1 MVSRS
6 HPEPSSKPKRR
17 PETAAKRPPDR
28 SRGPRFSEPAKPNIR
43 AVAAKVLGE
52 VLEKSQSLKGTLQEE
67 QEHLPREEDRA
78 FIREVASGVIRNL
91 PLIDWAL
98 EDAVERG
105 LSETQSEL
113 LQILRVGAYQI
124 LYLDRVP
131 AYAAVDECVKAAKG
145 LNPGAGGF
153 VNGVLRSVAEKRG
166 EIQDTTYSVPGPEGL
181 ALRLGMPEWLAR
193 RYTARFGEAEAEA
206 LLTALQE
213 PAPMAIL
220 FLSAAAAAQGV
231 PQLRREGLSLKSDPA
246 LALTY
251 LVERGNPVPSEAF
264 ARGLFY
270 VMDPASQGP
279 ASLLPL
285 KGSEAVLDLCAAPGG
300 KTILLSGRLK
310 KGGWVLAVDSSR
322 RRMAKVRE
330 NVTRL
335 GLQNVRLALADA
347 GKGLPFRDVWPAVLL
362 DAPCTALGTLRR
374 NPEIR
379 WQIKENEPSNRA
391 QKQLALLSEA
401 GRVTAPG
408 GLLCYSVCSIEEEET
423 TGVLERFLAG
433 HPGFKPEPLK
443 PSAPWKELV
452 TRAGPGC
459 GYLMPHAHAW
469 DGFFIALLKKSG
481 RKVRSSAAL

>member
-1 MVSRS
+1 M
-6 HPEPSSKPKRR
+6 RR
-17 PETAAKRPPDR
+17 LAEGPPWRRAGDRASKRPASPTSVPLPQKSCGD
-28 SRGPRFSEPAKPNIR
+28 
-43 AVAAKVLGE
+43 
-52 VLEKSQSLKGTLQEE
+52 VLEKSQSLKGTLQKE
-67 QEHLPREEDRA
+67 QDRLPKEEDRA
-78 FIREVASGVIRNL
+78 FVREVAAGVIRNL

-105 LSETQSEL
+105 LSETQPEL

-153 VNGVLRSVAEKRG
+153 VNGVLRSVAEKRE
-166 EIQDTTYSVPGPEGL
+166 EILDTVYRLPGSEGL

-193 RYTARFGEAEAEA
+193 RYSARFGEAEAEV
-206 LLTALQE
+206 LLAALQE
-213 PAPMAIL
+213 PAPTAVL
-220 FLSAAAAAQGV
+220 FPSVGAAAQGV
-231 PQLRREGLSLKSDPA
+231 PQLRREGFALKPDPA
-246 LALTY
+246 LPLTY
-251 LVERGNPVPSEAF
+251 TVEGGNPAQSEAF
-264 ARGLFY
+264 KRGLFY

-279 ASLLPL
+279 AALLPL

-310 KGGWVLAVDSSR
+310 EGGWILAADSSR

-330 NVTRL
+330 NVSRL

-347 GKGLPFRDVWPAVLL
+347 EKGLPFKDVWPAVLL

-379 WQIKENEPSNRA
+379 WQIKEEEPSARA
-391 QKQLALLSEA
+391 SKQLALLSEA
-401 GRVTAPG
+401 GRVTKPG
-408 GLLCYSVCSIEEEET
+408 GLLSYSVCSIEEEET
-423 TGVLERFLAG
+423 TGVLESFLAG

-443 PSAPWKELV
+443 PSAPWKSLV
-452 TRAGPGC
+452 TPAGTGC
-459 GYLMPHAHAW
+459 AYLMPHAHQW
-469 DGFFIALLKKSG
+469 DGFFIALL
-481 RKVRSSAAL
+481 RKRRKQ